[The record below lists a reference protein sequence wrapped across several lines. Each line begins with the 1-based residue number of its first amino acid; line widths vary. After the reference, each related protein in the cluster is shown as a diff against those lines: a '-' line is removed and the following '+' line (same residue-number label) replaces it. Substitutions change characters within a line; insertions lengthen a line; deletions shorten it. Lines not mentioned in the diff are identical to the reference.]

1 MELMLG
7 VIGRRRLLVPLSW
20 DIAGLIGAVGDA
32 QAWLRGPLPML
43 PPPQLTSDQVKLL
56 RVDNVAAAGAP
67 GLAALG
73 VTPQALEPI
82 IPTYLYPFRK
92 GGQYAEL
99 EPPPEPSA
107 PEIYAATPSARA

>member
-1 MELMLG
+1 MRAAL
-7 VIGRRRLLVPLSW
+7 PL
-20 DIAGLIGAVGDA
+20 
-32 QAWLRGPLPML
+32 L

-73 VTPQALEPI
+73 IAPQALEPI

-92 GGQYAEL
+92 GGQYADL
-99 EPPPEPSA
+99 EPPPEA
-107 PEIYAATPSARA
+107 PHQLYAPNIV